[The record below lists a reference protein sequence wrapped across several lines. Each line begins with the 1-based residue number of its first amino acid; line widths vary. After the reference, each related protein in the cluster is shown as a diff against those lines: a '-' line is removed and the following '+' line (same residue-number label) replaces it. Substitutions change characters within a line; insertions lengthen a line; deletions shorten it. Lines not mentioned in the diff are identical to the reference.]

1 MYSEKAVYS
10 FSHDVHELTSLV
22 FIFQGLKQ
30 QEEAQNFQRSFPP
43 CNMEYKVSKGTRFWC
58 TKQSGGIERDWA
70 GYPIQLFNQDT
81 KTFSCVC
88 VEKENFELP
97 QFRKYEKCEDK
108 IRSCFIPSDELS
120 SDD

>member
-1 MYSEKAVYS
+1 MSALFFK
-10 FSHDVHELTSLV
+10 
-22 FIFQGLKQ
+22 GLKQ
-30 QEEAQNFQRSFPP
+30 IEDEQNFQQEFPP
-43 CNMEYKVSKGTRFWC
+43 CNMEYKVNKGTRFWC

-88 VEKENFELP
+88 MEKENFELP
-97 QFRKYEKCEDK
+97 QLRKYDNCEDK
-108 IRSCFIPSDELS
+108 IRSCFVASDELG